1 MKNKR
6 YKILGI
12 IPARKNSKRVHNK
25 NMQLINNKPLI
36 YYTISQ
42 SLKSRNIT
50 DVVLSTDSKKILS
63 YGKKFKKLHTPF
75 LRPSKL
81 ARDKI
86 ETFPV
91 IKHAMVFMEN
101 MKKIKYDYIILLQP
115 TCPMRSFLDIDKAI
129 DLLVKK
135 KGDTVISISD
145 VGANHPLRMKK
156 ILKNGQLA
164 NIFNNLKNENM
175 QPIQKL
181 KKFYIRNGAIYVSK
195 RDVITRSNSIVGKKI
210 FPYLMSKDKSINID
224 TSDDLF
230 LARLKMKKY

>member
-36 YYTISQ
+36 YYTILQ

-101 MKKIKYDYIILLQP
+101 MKKIQYDYIILLQP
-115 TCPMRSFLDIDKAI
+115 TCPMRSSVDIDKAI

-135 KGDTVISISD
+135 KADTVISISD

-210 FPYLMSKDKSINID
+210 FPYLMSQDKSINID
-224 TSDDLF
+224 TRDDLF